1 MSYMHRKPYRII
13 IIAAFAA
20 AVSLAFAPALAAQD
34 DGHVI
39 DVRSLVS
46 RDAVRPGETFKAAVI
61 VKVQAGYHINDNAPL
76 DEFMIPTVLTI
87 AENPDFEIV
96 EIYYPK
102 GRRARFTYSE
112 AELVVYDGE
121 VVLGALLKARD
132 ALTAGTRTLKGALSY
147 QACNDESC
155 QPPKEVAFEI
165 AVPAAASGQ
174 GADVHP
180 EIFAKLRFKSLP
192 K

>member
-1 MSYMHRKPYRII
+1 MSKIARIG
-13 IIAAFAA
+13 
-20 AVSLAFAPALAAQD
+20 AVTLFFVFAPALPAQD
-34 DGHVI
+34 EGHVVE
-39 DVRSLVS
+39 VRSLVS
-46 RDAVRPGETFKAAVI
+46 RDAVAPGETFKVAVI
-61 VKVQAGYHINDNAPL
+61 LRVQAGYHINDNAPL

-121 VVLGALLKARD
+121 VVLGALLKAKD